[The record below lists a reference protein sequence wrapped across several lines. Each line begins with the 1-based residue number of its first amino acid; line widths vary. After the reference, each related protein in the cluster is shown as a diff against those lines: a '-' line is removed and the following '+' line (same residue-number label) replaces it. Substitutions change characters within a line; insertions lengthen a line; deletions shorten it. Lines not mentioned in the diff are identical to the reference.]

1 MKHILLSFIVLIC
14 LAGHV
19 FSQIITDGPNKGLTV
34 DQVIG
39 YRVAGIAA
47 IAKKTTDQLTI
58 AQAALTASQTDTK
71 TIQAVAD
78 KLQGERDWWQAD
90 DAKQV
95 QEKESAQ
102 REKQKIASEFH
113 KLLFACASLLAALSV
128 LLVLQLL
135 PVTFVPPPYRWYVAA
150 GVGAVTFAAS
160 WAILSQL

>member
-90 DAKQV
+90 DAK
-95 QEKESAQ
+95 
-102 REKQKIASEFH
+102 
-113 KLLFACASLLAALSV
+113 
-128 LLVLQLL
+128 
-135 PVTFVPPPYRWYVAA
+135 
-150 GVGAVTFAAS
+150 
-160 WAILSQL
+160 